1 MKKNILFPR
10 KYLIKMVYVQ
20 KKKKIYRKFE
30 LERIVSRVVT
40 EFVVSEQPG

>member
-20 KKKKIYRKFE
+20 KKNLQKIWV
-30 LERIVSRVVT
+30 ERIVSRVVT

>member
-1 MKKNILFPR
+1 M
-10 KYLIKMVYVQ
+10 Y
-20 KKKKIYRKFE
+20 KKKILQKIE